1 MWAACCGQRMSR
13 AVAAL
18 FQRADMFGL
27 NHVLAVQNQ
36 KRSTSPVVRMRK
48 GNPAKRPLFFLH
60 GDYLGD
66 GLYCRS
72 LVKSLSA
79 ELPVFVIHPN
89 GVVDGQPR
97 ETIVEIA
104 EHHRQHLQRIQ
115 PQGPYRVGGYCN
127 AAVEAYE
134 LAQRLH
140 ASGQQVEALATE
152 AEIHNLSGNHETL
165 ITHHASAI
173 AEVIEQL
180 KR

>member
-1 MWAACCGQRMSR
+1 MWAAYCGQRMSR

-18 FQRADMFGL
+18 FQRAGIFGL

-36 KRSTSPVVRMRK
+36 KRSTSLVVRMRK

-79 ELPVFVIHPN
+79 ELPVLVIHPN
-89 GVVDGQPR
+89 AVVDGQPR

-104 EHHRQHLQRIQ
+104 EHH
-115 PQGPYRVGGYCN
+115 
-127 AAVEAYE
+127 
-134 LAQRLH
+134 
-140 ASGQQVEALATE
+140 
-152 AEIHNLSGNHETL
+152 
-165 ITHHASAI
+165 
-173 AEVIEQL
+173 
-180 KR
+180 K